1 MDCVDKTRF
10 TCICGCNMTTST
22 VIFGVVFI
30 LGGIGGTGGLGGIG
44 LMGYLQMIMGCFMLS
59 VCCYPKSI
67 AVRRLIYKTYVVYC
81 IALIVVFIIVI
92 ILILA
97 VDDLTSDG
105 TDRLKNYYDNH
116 LTVYSE
122 YDTSEYG
129 RC

>member
-1 MDCVDKTRF
+1 
-10 TCICGCNMTTST
+10 
-22 VIFGVVFI
+22 
-30 LGGIGGTGGLGGIG
+30 
-44 LMGYLQMIMGCFMLS
+44 MIMGYFMLS

-81 IALIVVFIIVI
+81 IALIIVI